1 MTRIRV
7 LDLAKELGIETKVA
21 IAKLQE
27 LGVPV
32 KNHFNAL
39 ADGDAAKLR
48 NIYNKNKKFPEKE
61 TAQKTP
67 NKLIIRRKVEQ
78 AEAPEPE
85 VEASA
90 ATLVNSVETPS
101 IAVEAPAFIPVE
113 VETPLKNDKIEL
125 PILESRASEKSQTGP
140 VDMVENRAS
149 PDFSSPTPPP
159 QANVAPL
166 TPEEGRESAPKP
178 LPADMPTPPL
188 ASPAARK
195 DGFMPAQIIRSAPS
209 QPPPPARAPVAP
221 STGGGAVIVRRA
233 ADLNENKGYTSPSN
247 SQGGRPYAPRSYSPG
262 GGQGGGYSSSGSQQR
277 DGAGGQGQYRRPPGA
292 PYQPREPG
300 SSYGGGAGAGAGG
313 YRQGGPAGGGYSSP
327 AARGP
332 AKPFAPA
339 TDSTAPVAKD
349 VPTRLKDRDKDKD
362 RDKRKTTFNES
373 DHRAKGG
380 AKAKGGLHDEDVDL
394 DGYVGVEGSPEGNQ
408 VRTVIPNRRKPS
420 SAAFKRKEFR
430 KADAANPTKA
440 SKKVIRVDEFIS
452 VNDLAGEMSQKATAV
467 IKTLMKLGMMA
478 SINQAL
484 DFDTASFV
492 AQEFGF
498 EVQNASV
505 SIGDILSQK
514 SNKIEDDSFVSRAPI
529 VTIMGHVDHGKT
541 SLLDAIR
548 SAKVAEKE
556 LGGITQHIGAYQIE
570 HQGRKLTFLDTPGHE
585 AFTAMRARGA
595 KVTDVVVLVVAA
607 DDGVMPQTVEAIA
620 HAKAANV
627 PIIVAINKIDKPG
640 INIERITRELS
651 EQGVMPEEWGGEAMF
666 AQVSA
671 KTHQGIKELI
681 ETILLQAD
689 VLDLRAPKEG
699 LAEGIVIEAKL
710 DKARG
715 PVTTVIVTKGTLNP
729 QDSIVA
735 GTCMGRLRAM
745 FNDRGERLSSALP
758 STPVE
763 IIGLDGVPKAG
774 DSFNVVVSEAIAKEA
789 VAYRIEKQRLSD
801 LSNQKTSSMED
812 IFAMMG
818 SSSEEKAKELPI
830 IIKADTHGSAEA
842 IKGSIQKLDT
852 PKVKTKVILSGV
864 GGITETDVTLAKA
877 SRALVLG
884 FNVRPDRMAAAAADQ
899 TGVKIDCFGIIYQ
912 LLEAVQA
919 AMVGTLAPVKQDKI
933 MGHAEVRNLFTV
945 PKIGVI
951 AGTMVS
957 DGKILRNSHVRVV
970 RDGVVIY
977 TGRVG
982 SLRRFKD
989 DAKEVLQGFE
999 CGIGVENY
1007 NDLKVGDVLESFVIE
1022 EIAASLT

>member
-1 MTRIRV
+1 MARIRV

-27 LGVPV
+27 LGISV

-39 ADGDAAKLR
+39 SDGDATKLR
-48 NIYNKNKKFPEKE
+48 NLYSKSKKTVEKE
-61 TAQKTP
+61 ASQKAP
-67 NKLIIRRKVEQ
+67 SKLIIRRKVEQ
-78 AEAPEPE
+78 APEAAEPE
-85 VEASA
+85 TEIPVAAAHDDIPPSVVED
-90 ATLVNSVETPS
+90 LPPPSV
-101 IAVEAPAFIPVE
+101 VPVE
-113 VETPLKNDKIEL
+113 VEVETVVRNEKVEL
-125 PILESRASEKSQTGP
+125 PPAIESHAPEKSQTGP

-149 PDFSSPTPPP
+149 SESSVPTPPP
-159 QANVAPL
+159 QTSVASL
-166 TPEEGRESAPKP
+166 NKEESQETPKP
-178 LPADMPTPPL
+178 PPADMPPSAV
-188 ASPAARK
+188 ASPVRK
-195 DGFMPAQIIRSAPS
+195 DGFMPAQIIRPAAS
-209 QPPPPARAPVAP
+209 QPPPARPASSP
-221 STGGGAVIVRRA
+221 TGGGGGAVIVRRA
-233 ADLNENKGYTSPSN
+233 ADLNENRSYSPSST
-247 SQGGRPYAPRSYSPG
+247 SQGGRPYAPRPYSHGG
-262 GGQGGGYSSSGSQQR
+262 GGQGGYSSGQQR
-277 DGAGGQGQYRRPPGA
+277 DGGGQGQFRRPPGA

-300 SSYGGGAGAGAGG
+300 SSYGGGSSGAGG
-313 YRQGGPAGGGYSSP
+313 YRQGTGGGYPSP
-327 AARGP
+327 GGRGP

-339 TDSTAPVAKD
+339 VDSTAPASKD
-349 VPTRLKDRDKDKD
+349 MPSRLKDRDKDKD
-362 RDKRKTTFNES
+362 RDKRKTNFNES
-373 DHRAKGG
+373 DHRAGKGG
-380 AKAKGGLHDEDVDL
+380 AKLKGGLHDEVDL
-394 DGYVGVEGSPEGNQ
+394 DHITNFEEALEEDQ

-420 SAAFKRKEFR
+420 SASLRRKEFKR
-430 KADAANPTKA
+430 AEAANPTKA
-440 SKKVIRVDEFIS
+440 SKKVIRVDEFIT
-452 VNDLAGEMSQKATAV
+452 VNDLASEMSQKATAV

-478 SINQAL
+478 SINQPL

-505 SIGDILSQK
+505 SIGDILAQK
-514 SNKIEDDSFVSRAPI
+514 RSKVEDDSVVSRAPI

-607 DDGVMPQTVEAIA
+607 DDGVMPQTIEAIA
-620 HAKAANV
+620 HAKAASV

-640 INIERITRELS
+640 TNVERITRELS

-666 AQVSA
+666 VQVSA

-681 ETILLQAD
+681 EAILLQSD
-689 VLDLRAPKEG
+689 VLDLKAPKDG
-699 LAEGIVIEAKL
+699 LAEGVVIEAKL

-715 PVTTVIVTKGTLNP
+715 PVATVIVTKGALNP

-745 FNDRGERLSSALP
+745 FNDRGERLPTALP
-758 STPVE
+758 STPIE

-774 DSFNVVVSEAIAKEA
+774 DTFNVVASEAIAKEA

-812 IFAMMG
+812 IFAMME
-818 SSSEEKAKELPI
+818 SSSDEKAKELPI

-842 IKGSIQKLDT
+842 IKASIHKLDT

-899 TGVKIDCFGIIYQ
+899 SGVKIDCFGIIYQ

-933 MGHAEVRNLFTV
+933 MGHAEIRNLFTV

-957 DGKILRNSHVRVV
+957 DGKVLRNSHVRIV

-977 TGRVG
+977 TGRVS
-982 SLRRFKD
+982 SLKRFKD

-1007 NDLKVGDVLESFVIE
+1007 NDLKVGDVLESFIIE